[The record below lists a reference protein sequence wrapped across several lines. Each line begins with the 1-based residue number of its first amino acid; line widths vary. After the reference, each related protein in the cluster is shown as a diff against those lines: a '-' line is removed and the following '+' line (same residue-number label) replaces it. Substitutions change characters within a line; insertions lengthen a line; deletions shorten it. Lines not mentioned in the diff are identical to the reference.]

1 MVILNFIKRVCKKC
15 TNSWQRCISCSC
27 AYIDI
32 HGEPRG
38 LEVYFWMC
46 DSVNHST
53 SRVRYAV
60 WVAGTNLWKNT
71 NKYLFSWRLFISLS
85 LYVCVHMMNSNLFKG
100 LTRSKDKCDFC
111 IGSGFSWQW
120 KWKDRMS
127 LTCIVLNYR
136 TWVLS
141 SSGKKA
147 DSFWHWVVFYSWLSS
162 IENRASKTQAVWYKI
177 CEW

>member
-1 MVILNFIKRVCKKC
+1 MERAVD
-15 TNSWQRCISCSC
+15 WRCISGCVTVLITVLPELDMQFGWQEQIS
-27 AYIDI
+27 
-32 HGEPRG
+32 G
-38 LEVYFWMC
+38 
-46 DSVNHST
+46 
-53 SRVRYAV
+53 
-60 WVAGTNLWKNT
+60 KNT
-71 NKYLFSWRLFISLS
+71 NKYLFSWRLFAS
-85 LYVCVHMMNSNLFKG
+85 LYVCVHMMNLNLFKG

-147 DSFWHWVVFYSWLSS
+147 DSFWRWVVVFYRKPSQQ
-162 IENRASKTQAVWYKI
+162 NASYLIQNLWMVTHSHCHPKAL
-177 CEW
+177 

>member
-1 MVILNFIKRVCKKC
+1 MESPVD
-15 TNSWQRCISCSC
+15 WRCISGCVTVLITALPELDMQFGWQEQIS
-27 AYIDI
+27 
-32 HGEPRG
+32 G
-38 LEVYFWMC
+38 
-46 DSVNHST
+46 
-53 SRVRYAV
+53 
-60 WVAGTNLWKNT
+60 KNT
-71 NKYLFSWRLFISLS
+71 NKYLFSWRLFTSLS
-85 LYVCVHMMNSNLFKG
+85 LYVCVHMMNLNLFKG

-147 DSFWHWVVFYSWLSS
+147 DSFWRWVVVFYRKPSQQNPSCLIQNLWMVTHSHCHPKAL
-162 IENRASKTQAVWYKI
+162 
-177 CEW
+177 